1 MAFRLNKKNLAVTRA
16 MPKGVGGNKRL
27 NYVYASRQGTTATDG
42 FIVARVTLPTKE
54 GQPVSPVIYPKS
66 VISKI
71 VPVEVNEMV
80 AMAGELP
87 AATTAEHAVP
97 NLDALF
103 PEPKDQV
110 AEFTCDAEQLLTL
123 LKVVMDVSED
133 ADHCIRLRLCSSPR
147 LGQTMRI
154 DSLAFPGHQAFCGV
168 LKSVQYD
175 GSHIAGALADGEV
188 PTSMNEDGP
197 KQTPLP
203 LVLSSGRK
211 FRG

>member
-16 MPKGVGGNKRL
+16 MPKGPEGNKRL
-27 NYVYASRQGTTATDG
+27 AYVYASRQGTTATDG
-42 FIVARVTLPTKE
+42 FIVARVTLPSKD
-54 GQPVSPVIYPKS
+54 GQPISPVIYPKS
-66 VISKI
+66 LIGKI
-71 VPVEVNEMV
+71 MPVDNNETV

-87 AATTAEHAVP
+87 AMTTAEHAVP

-103 PEPKDQV
+103 PDAGDQS

-133 ADHCIRLRLCSSPR
+133 ADHCIRLRLCNSPR
-147 LGQTMRI
+147 LGKTMRI
-154 DSLAFPGHQAFCGV
+154 DSLAFPGSQAFCGV
-168 LKSVQYD
+168 LKGVQYD
-175 GSHIAGALADGEV
+175 GNHIAGEQSEGDFSKSE
-188 PTSMNEDGP
+188 EGP

-203 LVLSSGRK
+203 LVLSNGRK